1 MACDAVELVL
11 VGVIAGDCRVVL
23 VVEELE
29 DEPEDVVDEPVAA
42 DDADLEVLL
51 AAARVLLAVVAPVVA
66 TVVAVRAWCGSA
78 ARAANRPTPATE
90 PTATHPVAFRL
101 RRNQALRSEGV
112 VMGPSKTGFA
122 QGQLSAPSAPRYKF
136 LSARWEPLCPRGAV
150 AGPRRG
156 KGPRPPGAP
165 QRGAVPARLG
175 RSSPGTFVGKWSSST
190 GRTGR
195 PCAGRCS

>member
-1 MACDAVELVL
+1 
-11 VGVIAGDCRVVL
+11 
-23 VVEELE
+23 
-29 DEPEDVVDEPVAA
+29 
-42 DDADLEVLL
+42 
-51 AAARVLLAVVAPVVA
+51 VLLAVVAPVVA
-66 TVVAVRAWCGSA
+66 TVVTVRAWCGSA

-122 QGQLSAPSAPRYKF
+122 QGQLSAPSTPRYKF

-150 AGPRRG
+150 AGRAAGRGRGRPARRS
-156 KGPRPPGAP
+156 
-165 QRGAVPARLG
+165 AVPARLG
-175 RSSPGTFVGKWSSST
+175 RSSPGTFIGKWSSST

-195 PCAGRCS
+195 PCAARCS